1 VAAVDTTPPDPLAWR
16 PQVARPGRRARSVS
30 NPIIEP
36 HWQGA
41 HVLVHVDADRRGPDG
56 GAWCVILDS
65 YGDDITDEEPAVT
78 AALRSAV
85 HADDAVIDGFL
96 TDQATRPGTTV
107 SVLPIGRRSGN
118 IVMGRRMDPDVA
130 TPIDDGEVRPVAFV
144 AVDLLRVDGRALFD
158 VPLLERNHDV
168 DVDRGAGFP
177 GEGTGDRA
185 TDRVGDAQ
193 RVQLAHDE
201 KRRFDRIDG
210 RSHRT
215 IIPAASGYARHAS
228 SGPST
233 MTATRRNCS
242 RGVASG

>member
-1 VAAVDTTPPDPLAWR
+1 MAAVDTTPLDPLSWR

-56 GAWCVILDS
+56 GTWCAILDS
-65 YGDDITDEEPAVT
+65 YGDDITDEEPTVT

-118 IVMGRRMDPDVA
+118 IVMGPRMDPDVA
-130 TPIDDGEVRPVAFV
+130 APIEDGEVRPVAFV

-158 VPLLERNHDV
+158 VPLLERKRILDSV
-168 DVDRGAGFP
+168 VEV
-177 GEGTGDRA
+177 GELV
-185 TDRVGDAQ
+185 RVSPYARPPADPWM
-193 RVQLAHDE
+193 
-201 KRRFDRIDG
+201 
-210 RSHRT
+210 RT
-215 IIPAASGYARHAS
+215 WRASGFDGVVLKAS
-228 SGPST
+228 NGRYRPGGEAEDWIVWLAGP
-233 MTATRRNCS
+233 AKR
-242 RGVASG
+242 